1 MLPAKS
7 PGWPCRAPV
16 RDSHMCSTMIKFMQV
31 GDLVRLGTGG
41 IQQFRVVELDDT
53 GALVEPTLEAPGA
66 YPFRMRLV
74 DLHAWT
80 D

>member
-1 MLPAKS
+1 
-7 PGWPCRAPV
+7 
-16 RDSHMCSTMIKFMQV
+16 MQV
-31 GDLVRLGTGG
+31 GDLVR
-41 IQQFRVVELDDT
+41 VDDV
-53 GALVEPTLEAPGA
+53 GALVEPVLEAPGA

>member
-1 MLPAKS
+1 MFDYD
-7 PGWPCRAPV
+7 V
-16 RDSHMCSTMIKFMQV
+16 FMQV

-41 IQQFRVVELDDT
+41 IQQFRVVEIDDA

>member
-1 MLPAKS
+1 
-7 PGWPCRAPV
+7 
-16 RDSHMCSTMIKFMQV
+16 MQV
-31 GDLVRLGTGG
+31 GDLVRLGIGG
-41 IQQFRVVELDDT
+41 IQQFRVVEIEDT
-53 GALVEPTLEAPGA
+53 GAMVEPTLKAPGA

>member
-1 MLPAKS
+1 M
-7 PGWPCRAPV
+7 
-16 RDSHMCSTMIKFMQV
+16 FMQV

-41 IQQFRVVELDDT
+41 IQQFRVAEIDDT
-53 GALVEPTLEAPGA
+53 GAVVESTLKAPGM
-66 YPFRMRLV
+66 YPFRTRLV

>member
-1 MLPAKS
+1 
-7 PGWPCRAPV
+7 
-16 RDSHMCSTMIKFMQV
+16 MQV

-41 IQQFRVVELDDT
+41 IQQFRVVEVDDA
-53 GALVEPTLEAPGA
+53 GALVEPTLEASGA